1 VKLNPS
7 STQSFRRRA
16 PQAAVLGCLAFA
28 LQVAC
33 SDAPVNG
40 GPGPFTTS
48 GTNAGGTPA
57 NTAGTPAA
65 SGSFSAS
72 GSFGTAGTFETG
84 GTGGSATAGTG
95 TGGATTA
102 GTGTAGTG
110 GTIVVIP
117 TTPYCMGKTP
127 TPLPYMATDGFKQA
141 GWDGAVAEIKTGAQI
156 IPAPAVDYC
165 SQRAPGA
172 VGDCSMWQWTPD
184 ATTPAYADVRWTRM
198 FDAGYTHPQV
208 CLAEGAKYISFY
220 ARGAVGGEKITVG
233 GAGIPTASE
242 VEVTLTNKWAV
253 YSAPLDGVMY
263 NTYDSGVE
271 NVFSWKAEPPS
282 TQITFWIDNIQVRK
296 DLPTIGAGG
305 GGTGGTGGAGGSG
318 GSGGSNGGGGSGGT
332 GGN

>member
-1 VKLNPS
+1 M
-7 STQSFRRRA
+7 
-16 PQAAVLGCLAFA
+16 PQAAALGCLAFA

-40 GPGPFTTS
+40 SPTPPFTAA
-48 GTNAGGTPA
+48 GTNAGGTTA

-65 SGSFSAS
+65 SGTFSAS
-72 GSFGTAGTFETG
+72 GTFGTAGTFDS
-84 GTGGSATAGTG
+84 GGSATAGTG
-95 TGGATTA
+95 GAATA
-102 GTGTAGTG
+102 GTATAGTG
-110 GTIVVIP
+110 GTVVVIP

-141 GWDGAVAEIKTGAQI
+141 GWDGAIAEIKTGEQI
-156 IPAPAVDYC
+156 VPAPAVDYC
-165 SQRAPGA
+165 TQRAPGA

-184 ATTPAYADVRWTRM
+184 PTTPAYADVRWIRM

-208 CLAEGAKYISFY
+208 CLADGAKYISFY

-233 GAGIPTASE
+233 GAGIPVTSE
-242 VEVTLTNKWAV
+242 VEVTLTDEWAV

-296 DLPTIGAGG
+296 DLPTIGGGGG
-305 GGTGGTGGAGGSG
+305 GGTGGSGGTGGTGGSG
-318 GSGGSNGGGGSGGT
+318 GSGGSNGGT

>member
-1 VKLNPS
+1 MKLITLTS
-7 STQSFRRRA
+7 SAHSFRRHM

-40 GPGPFTTS
+40 TPTPPFTAA
-48 GTNAGGTPA
+48 GTNAGGTPVSM
-57 NTAGTPAA
+57 AGTPAA
-65 SGSFSAS
+65 SGSFSSS
-72 GSFGTAGTFETG
+72 GSFGTAGTFDTG
-84 GTGGSATAGTG
+84 GAGGSATAGTG
-95 TGGATTA
+95 GTATA
-102 GTGTAGTG
+102 GTATAGTG
-110 GTIVVIP
+110 GTAVVIP
-117 TTPYCMGKTP
+117 TTPYCMGKTL

-156 IPAPAVDYC
+156 VPAPAVDYC
-165 SQRAPGA
+165 TAQRVAGA

-184 ATTPAYADVRWTRM
+184 PTTPAYADVRWTRM

-253 YSAPLDGVMY
+253 YSAPLDGVTY

-282 TQITFWIDNIQVRK
+282 LQITFWIDNIQIRK

-305 GGTGGTGGAGGSG
+305 GGTGGSGGSG
-318 GSGGSNGGGGSGGT
+318 GGSNGGGGNGGT